1 MPSHVGEESRGAD
14 ARLAIQMD
22 RVERGNRHEA
32 DHCLRLLV
40 SAFHI
45 GPKVGPP
52 GDQADGLPFGGALAG
67 KNLPDVVVV
76 SDVTW
81 FNFALNQQL
90 TPLDDLLAL
99 GLAYRRWA
107 VEHASLYAVM
117 FGGRVPPPEDCAEDG
132 LAPLLGVV
140 QRVADAGRLVGEDVH
155 AAALAIW
162 AATHGCVALE
172 LALWPDQP
180 EELSA
185 RDFERQLAALTRAWI
200 LA

>member
-1 MPSHVGEESRGAD
+1 MPRPKLYDDDLRGRLIATAAD
-14 ARLAIQMD
+14 QVAAGGL
-22 RVERGNRHEA
+22 
-32 DHCLRLLV
+32 
-40 SAFHI
+40 
-45 GPKVGPP
+45 
-52 GDQADGLPFGGALAG
+52 DGLSLRRVAEEAGTSTNAVYTVFGGKDGLVGAMASEAQTSFVAAQLEAVAG
-67 KNLPDVVVV
+67 RD
-76 SDVTW
+76 
-81 FNFALNQQL
+81 
-90 TPLDDLLAL
+90 PLDDLLAL

>member
-1 MPSHVGEESRGAD
+1 MPRPKLYDDDLRGRLIATAAD
-14 ARLAIQMD
+14 QVAAGGL
-22 RVERGNRHEA
+22 
-32 DHCLRLLV
+32 
-40 SAFHI
+40 
-45 GPKVGPP
+45 
-52 GDQADGLPFGGALAG
+52 DGLSLRRVAEEAGTSTNAVYTVFGGKDGLVGAMASEAQTSFVAAQLEAVAG
-67 KNLPDVVVV
+67 RD
-76 SDVTW
+76 
-81 FNFALNQQL
+81 
-90 TPLDDLLAL
+90 PLDDLLAL

-117 FGGRVPPPEDCAEDG
+117 FGGRVPPPKDCAEDG

-155 AAALAIW
+155 AAALSIW

>member
-1 MPSHVGEESRGAD
+1 MPRPKLYDDDLRGRLIATAAD
-14 ARLAIQMD
+14 QVAAGGL
-22 RVERGNRHEA
+22 
-32 DHCLRLLV
+32 
-40 SAFHI
+40 
-45 GPKVGPP
+45 
-52 GDQADGLPFGGALAG
+52 DGLSLRRVAEEAGTSTNAVYTVFGGKDGLVGAMASEAQTSFVAAQLEAVAG
-67 KNLPDVVVV
+67 RD
-76 SDVTW
+76 
-81 FNFALNQQL
+81 
-90 TPLDDLLAL
+90 PLDDLLAL

-185 RDFERQLAALTRAWI
+185 RDFERQLAAQTRAWI

>member
-1 MPSHVGEESRGAD
+1 VPRPKLYDDDLRGRLIATAAD
-14 ARLAIQMD
+14 QVAAGGL
-22 RVERGNRHEA
+22 
-32 DHCLRLLV
+32 
-40 SAFHI
+40 
-45 GPKVGPP
+45 
-52 GDQADGLPFGGALAG
+52 DGLSLRRVAEEAGTSTNAVYTVFGGKDGLVGAMASEAQTSFVAAQLEAVAG
-67 KNLPDVVVV
+67 RD
-76 SDVTW
+76 
-81 FNFALNQQL
+81 
-90 TPLDDLLAL
+90 PLDDLLAL